1 MIYTYLNKSIPFLL
15 GIFIFFIPF
24 PHTTAIKEIA
34 FYSALLFTLILIL
47 SRKSDFTL
55 SSPFGFP
62 FLFFSIW
69 AFIGLFF
76 AMDTENSI
84 HDFFFILIKY
94 IILFYLISNFFRTK
108 RRFEILNWIVFVSAS
123 LFAIGGMIYFY
134 VLMGNGVLTTR
145 IDFLEMEI
153 NIIGFV
159 TIFGMV
165 VGLSLF
171 SREYNIYIKS
181 LIVVSLIALLTVTL
195 LTQCRGSLLGLA
207 VPLIMLFF
215 KYRKLAMISAV
226 LVISLA
232 LFLPVKNRLT
242 PLAIEQKLKG
252 DDRVKIWNTYLGAIK
267 EHPFVGIGFGMEF
280 WQKKDFWE
288 KYSSKLE
295 PEQRTIM
302 QDAHNIIVSTA
313 LRTGL
318 IGLFLYLLILGRF
331 FQTAWKLL
339 RNGSPYVRE
348 KTFFVTACFLSYF
361 IKGMFEPALAHVPG
375 HISFVILA
383 MITILWDINRNKDL
397 EL

>member
-1 MIYTYLNKSIPFLL
+1 
-15 GIFIFFIPF
+15 
-24 PHTTAIKEIA
+24 
-34 FYSALLFTLILIL
+34 
-47 SRKSDFTL
+47 
-55 SSPFGFP
+55 
-62 FLFFSIW
+62 
-69 AFIGLFF
+69 
-76 AMDTENSI
+76 
-84 HDFFFILIKY
+84 
-94 IILFYLISNFFRTK
+94 
-108 RRFEILNWIVFVSAS
+108 
-123 LFAIGGMIYFY
+123 
-134 VLMGNGVLTTR
+134 MGNGVLTTR

-159 TIFGMV
+159 TIFGMI

-171 SREYNIYIKS
+171 SREYNVYIKS
-181 LIVVSLIALLTVTL
+181 LIVVSLVALLTVTL

-339 RNGSPYVRE
+339 RNGSPYIRE

-375 HISFVILA
+375 QISFLILA